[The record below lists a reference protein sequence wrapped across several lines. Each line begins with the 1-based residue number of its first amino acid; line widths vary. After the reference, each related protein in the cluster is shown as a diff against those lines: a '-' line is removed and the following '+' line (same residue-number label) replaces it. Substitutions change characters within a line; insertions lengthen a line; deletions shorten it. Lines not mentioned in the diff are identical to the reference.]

1 MAGLAD
7 MSDLFLSEDPHK
19 NLPFTLATIQYLLVR
34 KNKSIHVLMPYA
46 QKLIRLADW
55 YRQLLAESIGKAV
68 DNNGKAVNI
77 GITPVNALGA
87 TDQHSQSQ
95 LYNEGP
101 NDKLI
106 MFISVRHTGREIRIP
121 NLFPRDPSVGFIKN
135 LSFNTLMR
143 LEQLGTADAY
153 TKNNRPNLTIEIDKI
168 DAYTLGQLFMLFEGS
183 VAFLG
188 EYFNVNAFD
197 QPGVELSKNL
207 TREYALALQKTKK

>member
-1 MAGLAD
+1 
-7 MSDLFLSEDPHK
+7 
-19 NLPFTLATIQYLLVR
+19 
-34 KNKSIHVLMPYA
+34 MPYA

-68 DNNGKAVNI
+68 DNNGKVVNA

-101 NDKLI
+101 NDKLFL
-106 MFISVRHTGREIRIP
+106 FIDVRKLGREVRIP
-121 NLFPRDPSVGFIKN
+121 NLFPRDPNVAFMNK
-135 LSFNTLMR
+135 LSFATLMH
-143 LEQLGTADAY
+143 LEKQGTADAY
-153 TKNNRPNLTIEIDKI
+153 TKNNRPNLTIEIDEVN
-168 DAYTLGQLFMLFEGS
+168 AYTLGQLFMLFEGS
-183 VAFLG
+183 IAFLG

-207 TREYALALQKTKK
+207 TKEYALALQKK